1 MDRDQAYAVLGTA
14 IRNSRERQGLTR
26 PDVVARIQQA
36 GGSVTI
42 RSILSLEKGVVPKQR
57 AKLPSTEPVVAAL
70 GWRAG
75 WADRILA
82 GEDPEVVLAPLTDE
96 LAALRIEQSQVTAAR
111 PEASREEVLGMLPDI
126 YGFSRKAE
134 ALGADSR
141 IRAEFD
147 RLADELVWSIP
158 ATAEPT
164 AEYGLAAAR
173 PHAEGEGVPADDARR
188 IASAMDGE

>member
-1 MDRDQAYAVLGTA
+1 MDRDEAFAVLGTA
-14 IRNSRERQGLTR
+14 IRNTRERQGLTR
-26 PDVVARIQQA
+26 PDVVALVQQA

-42 RSILSLEKGVVPKQR
+42 RSILSLEKGVAPKKR
-57 AKLPSTEPVVAAL
+57 DKLPSTEPVVAAL

-82 GEDPEVVLAPLTDE
+82 GEDPEAVLAPLIDD
-96 LAALRIEQSQVTAAR
+96 LAARRTEQPRITAAR
-111 PEASREEVLGMLPDI
+111 PEASREEVLGMLPSI
-126 YGFSRKAE
+126 YGFSRKVV
-134 ALGADSR
+134 ALGGDPQ

-147 RLADELVWSIP
+147 RLADELAWSIP
-158 ATAEPT
+158 AVPEPA